1 VGRHAREKLPGAS
14 TGEEE
19 QGEEEVMS
27 DQLKVGDRVRIS
39 QRSHVRGYQPGDKGI
54 VLEGPTS
61 YTGDNQPSYVVAMD
75 KDGPG
80 HTSIIFGADEIEPIA

>member
-1 VGRHAREKLPGAS
+1 
-14 TGEEE
+14 
-19 QGEEEVMS
+19 MS
-27 DQLKVGDRVRIS
+27 DPLKVGDRVRVS
-39 QRSHVRGYQPGDKGI
+39 QRSHVRGYQPGDQGT

-61 YTGDNQPSYVVAMD
+61 YTGDAPQTYVVAMD